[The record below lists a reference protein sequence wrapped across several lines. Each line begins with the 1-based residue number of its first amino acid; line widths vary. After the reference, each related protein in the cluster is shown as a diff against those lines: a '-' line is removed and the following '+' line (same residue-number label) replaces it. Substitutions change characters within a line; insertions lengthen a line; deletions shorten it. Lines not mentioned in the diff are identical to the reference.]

1 MGSSPSIVR
10 SDLFWIINCSVL
22 RVQDTFIV
30 SEAVRFS
37 LSLNV
42 QPPGFHSYT
51 KVEKGKYIAMHY
63 IVLHFRNHR
72 DRSSALSTILF
83 NTYIFIVFHFISLSE

>member
-1 MGSSPSIVR
+1 MGSSASIVR

-42 QPPGFHSYT
+42 QPPGFHPYES
-51 KVEKGKYIAMHY
+51 GKRQIYC
-63 IVLHFRNHR
+63 N
-72 DRSSALSTILF
+72 ALYCTPFQKPQRQIFSTILF
-83 NTYIFIVFHFISLSE
+83 NTYIFNVFHFISLSE